1 MAATDEDLAAQMVRL
16 VDAVRARQEGDRA
29 HGRVVLIGP
38 DPGDGQRLRHEP
50 VGWWFAQP
58 APALLR
64 ALRHP
69 DSGWVVPGSAASSRL
84 VTELLASGNA
94 MARALQEVRPRTGG
108 PDGMQVV
115 RSWIDA
121 GCPVP
126 EDPGSG

>member
-1 MAATDEDLAAQMVRL
+1 MSGTDEELAAQMVCL

-29 HGRVVLIGP
+29 HGRAVLVGP
-38 DPGDGQRLRHEP
+38 DPDDPERLRQEP
-50 VGWWFAQP
+50 VGWWFARP

-64 ALRHP
+64 ALGHP

-108 PDGMQVV
+108 PDGLQVV

-126 EDPGSG
+126 EGPGSG